1 MRFNIVTLRGAIFT
15 YLMMLFISSS
25 AQKIFP
31 PPSYEKKPRIEAIKV
46 QEKITLDGKLT
57 ESDWM
62 RCSVATNFLQTY
74 PSEKAKASYET
85 VVRILYDENNI
96 YIGIVCQNPGN
107 KILVQNLKRDFGY
120 GSNEL
125 FAVLFDPFQNVQ
137 NPIPAFSVTPYSSQ
151 ADLLITDDRINDYNW
166 DAVWRA
172 KSFITDSSWCA
183 EMEIPWTSL
192 RYPSDSTT
200 WGINF
205 ARTIRSKYEFT
216 GWSIWPMAYNA
227 GRMAYAGLVTN
238 LHPPK
243 SKANI
248 RLQPYALL
256 NSAKFAG
263 KERNVKTQIGGE
275 VKWFMNTY
283 TSLEATVNT
292 DFAQADVDRQVINL
306 NRSSVFFPERRQFF
320 LDNASLFAVGQD
332 GIIQPFFSR
341 RIGLDEKGN
350 PQKINGGLRFIHQTG
365 KQALGALIIN
375 QKDNDTSTNSWF
387 GVVRGQKNVGINGR
401 IGSLITF
408 RHDEKTNTTNTV
420 ISIDGLV
427 RPSVPFYLRPMVSA
441 SLPNGKHKAGF
452 VFFNE
457 LGFAKN
463 NILFNWYQTI
473 VTRNYNA
480 GTGFL
485 ARNNFVNT
493 RPEVTLNF
501 RKHWF
506 NDRVNYFKPSLKFD
520 IYHTASDLKFQE
532 ANISVAPFWVTFR
545 NGAGFASGMDSYF
558 QSLQNIFKP
567 VPAINIAPGK
577 YSYFRPFVD
586 FYTNQGAKYSINA
599 SLSWG
604 QFYNGTLSSYE
615 ATLRMVPVPKIATGV
630 RVVYNSFSG
639 FNTANK
645 KIRTYLIAPEIRA
658 SLNPKIHLTGFYQ
671 YNTVTNLGGLNMR
684 FSWEYRPLSFIYL
697 VFNNLK
703 TIDSQLTPTR
713 VNDNTGILKVSY
725 IRQL

>member
-1 MRFNIVTLRGAIFT
+1 MKINRVTLRGAIFT
-15 YLMMLFISSS
+15 YFMIFFISSS

-31 PPSYEKKPRIEAIKV
+31 PPSYEQKPRIEAIRV

-57 ESDWM
+57 EPDWM
-62 RCSVATNFLQTY
+62 RCSSATNFLQTY
-74 PSEKAKASYET
+74 PSERAKASHET
-85 VVRILYDENNI
+85 VVKILYDDNNI
-96 YIGIVCQNPGN
+96 YIGIICQNPGN

-172 KSFITDSSWCA
+172 KSFITDSSWGA
-183 EMEIPWTSL
+183 EMEIPWASL
-192 RYPSDSTT
+192 RYPSDSTV

-248 RLQPYALL
+248 RLQPYTLL
-256 NSAKFAG
+256 NTTKLTG
-263 KERNVKTQIGGE
+263 KETNTKAQVGGE

-332 GIIQPFFSR
+332 GIVQPFFSR
-341 RIGLDEKGN
+341 RIGLDENGN

-387 GVVRGQKNVGINGR
+387 AVMRGQKNMGANGR

-420 ISIDGLV
+420 LSIDGFM
-427 RPSVPFYLRPMVSA
+427 RPSVPFYLRPMLSA
-441 SLPNGKHKAGF
+441 LSL
-452 VFFNE
+452 
-457 LGFAKN
+457 
-463 NILFNWYQTI
+463 
-473 VTRNYNA
+473 
-480 GTGFL
+480 
-485 ARNNFVNT
+485 
-493 RPEVTLNF
+493 
-501 RKHWF
+501 
-506 NDRVNYFKPSLKFD
+506 
-520 IYHTASDLKFQE
+520 
-532 ANISVAPFWVTFR
+532 
-545 NGAGFASGMDSYF
+545 
-558 QSLQNIFKP
+558 
-567 VPAINIAPGK
+567 
-577 YSYFRPFVD
+577 
-586 FYTNQGAKYSINA
+586 
-599 SLSWG
+599 
-604 QFYNGTLSSYE
+604 
-615 ATLRMVPVPKIATGV
+615 
-630 RVVYNSFSG
+630 
-639 FNTANK
+639 
-645 KIRTYLIAPEIRA
+645 
-658 SLNPKIHLTGFYQ
+658 IH
-671 YNTVTNLGGLNMR
+671 
-684 FSWEYRPLSFIYL
+684 I
-697 VFNNLK
+697 
-703 TIDSQLTPTR
+703 
-713 VNDNTGILKVSY
+713 
-725 IRQL
+725 